1 MNRLLS
7 LFAGCMAW
15 VLSIPVYGQN
25 GAGAHLQ
32 QIRNQRAEL
41 AAFFKSFPKGGD
53 LHHHFDGSV
62 YGETYLEIAIEKGFQ
77 INTKTLDARPGN
89 AGKAE
94 GDWVDIAAVSRTFAF
109 AELRERLLQR
119 WSVRNFQPGF
129 LTPEAHFFNAFMGFI
144 PIMLAD
150 VRKGMLE
157 LRQRAIAEQVLYLES
172 IFLPMQLPELP
183 KAHENFNAEMI
194 KVGTL
199 RDEAAAFA
207 VFDAY
212 SKVLDFETLER
223 YALQHNAYVDS
234 LHQGI
239 DTVGFSMR
247 YHNYVVRVFQPFQL
261 FRDMYASFISADASP
276 IIVGVNI
283 VAPED
288 DPVTQRDYWL
298 QMMMYKYF
306 HRMYP
311 NVKYAMHAGE
321 LSPGLVKPEEMS
333 WHIREAIKVAG
344 ASRIGHGT
352 DLPWEKNYREILEDM
367 KNQNIPVEINL
378 SSNAFLLGVEKD
390 AHPFMLFKQAG
401 VPIVLSTDDAG
412 VLRGSLTEEY
422 MLAVQW
428 FPELQYEDLKEISRN
443 GIRYGFMEAPLKAQ
457 LLEVLESRFEQF
469 ESQYK

>member
-1 MNRLLS
+1 MKNKGILWALVILLM
-7 LFAGCMAW
+7 LHAEVFA
-15 VLSIPVYGQN
+15 QT
-25 GAGAHLQ
+25 GASAHLQ
-32 QIRNQRAEL
+32 KIRNHRAEL

-62 YGETYLEIAIEKGFQ
+62 YGETYLEIAIDKGFQ
-77 INTKTLDARPGN
+77 VHMKTLEVRPGT

-94 GDWVDIAAVSRTFAF
+94 GEWVDLASVSRTFAF

-119 WSVRNFQPGF
+119 WSIRNFQPGF

-150 VRKGMLE
+150 VKRGMQE
-157 LRQRAIAEQVLYLES
+157 LKQRAIAEQVLYLES
-172 IFLPMQLPELP
+172 IFLPMQLPGLP
-183 KAHENFNAEMI
+183 ASHENFNAEMI
-194 KVGTL
+194 KVGTM

-212 SKVLDFETLER
+212 SKVLGFETLEQ

-247 YHNYVVRVFQPFQL
+247 YHNYVVRVFQPSQL
-261 FRDMYASFISADASP
+261 FRDMYAAFISADASP
-276 IIVGVNI
+276 WIVGVNI

-298 QMMMYKYF
+298 QMIMYKYF

-311 NVKYAMHAGE
+311 TVRYAMHAGE
-321 LSPGLVKPEEMS
+321 LAPGMVKPEEMS
-333 WHIREAIKVAG
+333 WHIRDALAIAG

-352 DLPWEKNYREILEDM
+352 DLPWEAKYLDILEDM
-367 KNQNIPVEINL
+367 RTRQIPVEVNL
-378 SSNAFLLGVEKD
+378 SSNAFLLGVTRD

-428 FPELQYEDLKEISRN
+428 FPEIQYEDLKEISRN
-443 GIRYGFMEAPLKAQ
+443 GIRYGFMEPSLKAQ
-457 LLEVLESRFEQF
+457 LLEVLETKFEAF
-469 ESQYK
+469 EAQYR